1 MGKGFSEEGRL
12 NAIASFH
19 ERRAR
24 QDFEGRMK
32 VEQAHKER
40 PHHFSWDVFL
50 GAFSSIAFVLIGY
63 EFLKALFF

>member
-32 VEQAHKER
+32 VEQAKEGHG
-40 PHHFSWDVFL
+40 PSSGDVFL
-50 GAFSSIAFVLIGY
+50 GALSSVLFMVIIY
-63 EFLKALFF
+63 EFIRALLL